1 MRAGYSHRVV
11 RHTVLWMESQIDRR
25 DTLIDGKPIGM
36 LPGTCSNPEPP
47 TSIVELPLGPL
58 DLAWYMLAEAEISSG
73 CDVGILKCL
82 RSRLKDGPILM
93 MEVKLRTRRLTMDVR
108 NSDSAS
114 FACHLLDYLAG
125 MEYLRGQDEAARE
138 AFSALAPPRGDVPAL
153 PCDGFP
159 PMVEGLAADAV
170 TAFGIASALRGVPDP
185 AIELQKALS
194 TILGEDYPGKAI
206 IDTWRGADVPVA
218 PLDKVVSR
226 AIALV
231 RSDAHLEPRRLWEVG
246 LRLFEK
252 LRQSNFRK
260 LSPLFWRVG
269 CESNGREL
277 SPTKHFDCRVPCRP
291 CLRLKQVLQKTKKAK
306 PSSLRFC

>member
-138 AFSALAPPRGDVPAL
+138 AFSALGRPGGMCLLCLRWFSSNG
-153 PCDGFP
+153 G
-159 PMVEGLAADAV
+159 GLGSRCRYSLWHRV
-170 TAFGIASALRGVPDP
+170 GIAR
-185 AIELQKALS
+185 
-194 TILGEDYPGKAI
+194 
-206 IDTWRGADVPVA
+206 
-218 PLDKVVSR
+218 
-226 AIALV
+226 
-231 RSDAHLEPRRLWEVG
+231 RS
-246 LRLFEK
+246 
-252 LRQSNFRK
+252 
-260 LSPLFWRVG
+260 
-269 CESNGREL
+269 
-277 SPTKHFDCRVPCRP
+277 
-291 CLRLKQVLQKTKKAK
+291 
-306 PSSLRFC
+306 

>member
-1 MRAGYSHRVV
+1 
-11 RHTVLWMESQIDRR
+11 MESQIDRR

-138 AFSALAPPRGDVPAL
+138 AFSALGRPGGMCLLCLRWFSSNG
-153 PCDGFP
+153 G
-159 PMVEGLAADAV
+159 GLGSRCRYSLWHRV
-170 TAFGIASALRGVPDP
+170 GIAR
-185 AIELQKALS
+185 
-194 TILGEDYPGKAI
+194 
-206 IDTWRGADVPVA
+206 
-218 PLDKVVSR
+218 
-226 AIALV
+226 
-231 RSDAHLEPRRLWEVG
+231 RS
-246 LRLFEK
+246 
-252 LRQSNFRK
+252 
-260 LSPLFWRVG
+260 
-269 CESNGREL
+269 
-277 SPTKHFDCRVPCRP
+277 
-291 CLRLKQVLQKTKKAK
+291 
-306 PSSLRFC
+306 